1 MVEKNHPKKKHIF
14 IGAIYKPLPVMG
26 LWHCFSHIIIN
37 IYQPLDYVMI
47 DYTILYYDRFLI
59 YHYIY
64 MIVCLY
70 LKYMGMGQNPG
81 T

>member
-1 MVEKNHPKKKHIF
+1 
-14 IGAIYKPLPVMG
+14 MG

-59 YHYIY
+59 SLYIY